1 MKITK
6 GKIKNE
12 KINNENNL
20 SKIVENR
27 KGTRAKKEMINK
39 RKNSKVNK

>member
-20 SKIVENR
+20 TKLQKTEKEQEQ
-27 KGTRAKKEMINK
+27 KGND
-39 RKNSKVNK
+39 

>member
-27 KGTRAKKEMINK
+27 KGTRAK
-39 RKNSKVNK
+39 RK

>member
-27 KGTRAKKEMINK
+27 KEKKKK
-39 RKNSKVNK
+39 RK

>member
-12 KINNENNL
+12 KANNENNL
-20 SKIVENR
+20 GKIVENR